1 MRLREHP
8 AIGEGRTD
16 ILPADPRLLKVMD
29 GYNVRDL
36 TTPEA
41 RAELDDLKALIKEH
55 GVKTALVV
63 KFDGQD
69 IWIVEGHRRHKAA
82 MELIAEFDASGGAQG
97 RNIDTVPVKAEPLGT
112 NDVDRDFGLE
122 TSNSGARLKPLEL
135 ANLIYR
141 LKEQRGLS
149 LDAIARGLGKSDAV
163 IKNHLEMRAVIPE
176 GVKEQVREGVVSA
189 TEAVKIVK
197 NLPKGMDPDE
207 AAKIIQANKEENEK
221 FGIGKRNKV
230 TTRTI
235 RQQTERKAPPKAE
248 PEAKTETAPVTASV
262 TAPAPEPQA
271 EPLSPDEA
279 AQAAA
284 DATQAVDSFKPT
296 FVPLSDLTPPRPA
309 NKIEALLLGF
319 VAATAP
325 ELATQTAKLR
335 SEQETIA
342 CEGGDDSSHALLWE
356 VADMIGHLRFPDEWD
371 QAKANTELQA
381 VA

>member
-82 MELIAEFDASGGAQG
+82 MELIAEFESSGGAQG

-112 NDVDRDFGLE
+112 NDIDRDFGLE

-235 RQQTERKAPPKAE
+235 RQERERKAPKAE
-248 PEAKTETAPVTASV
+248 PEAKAETAPAT
-262 TAPAPEPQA
+262 PLAPEPQA
-271 EPLSPDEA
+271 ETAPV
-279 AQAAA
+279 
-284 DATQAVDSFKPT
+284 ATQAVDSFKPT

-309 NKIEALLLGF
+309 NQTQSLLFTF
-319 VAATAP
+319 VGTAAAP
-325 ELATQTAKLR
+325 ELAAMWAKLNR
-335 SEQETIA
+335 EHDEAIA
-342 CEGGDDSSHALLWE
+342 DDRHTVAQIRLVLAADAIGSALFGGD
-356 VADMIGHLRFPDEWD
+356 WD
-371 QAKANTELQA
+371 QAKANTELDQ

>member
-82 MELIAEFDASGGAQG
+82 MELIAEFESSGGAQG

-112 NDVDRDFGLE
+112 NDIDRDFGLE

-141 LKEQRGLS
+141 LKEQRGLLAGRHRARARQVGCRHQEPS
-149 LDAIARGLGKSDAV
+149 GNARGHTG
-163 IKNHLEMRAVIPE
+163 
-176 GVKEQVREGVVSA
+176 GREGTGSRRRRIGNRGREDRQEPAQGYGPRRSRKDHSA
-189 TEAVKIVK
+189 
-197 NLPKGMDPDE
+197 
-207 AAKIIQANKEENEK
+207 ANKEENEK

-235 RQQTERKAPPKAE
+235 RQERERKAPKAS
-248 PEAKTETAPVTASV
+248 PRQRQRRRRQPPGTGTAGRNRNRPSRRRRSTPS
-262 TAPAPEPQA
+262 
-271 EPLSPDEA
+271 SRR
-279 AQAAA
+279 
-284 DATQAVDSFKPT
+284 SFR
-296 FVPLSDLTPPRPA
+296 F
-309 NKIEALLLGF
+309 
-319 VAATAP
+319 
-325 ELATQTAKLR
+325 QT
-335 SEQETIA
+335 
-342 CEGGDDSSHALLWE
+342 
-356 VADMIGHLRFPDEWD
+356 
-371 QAKANTELQA
+371 
-381 VA
+381 